1 MTSDAPPLLI
11 LTGPTASGK
20 SEVGV
25 TLAERLN
32 TEIISADSVQVYR
45 RFNIGSAKP
54 GIESLKRVR
63 HHLIDIR
70 APEEKFN
77 VADFQETAGVVA
89 RDLWARGKVPLM
101 VGGSLL
107 YIKGVTEGLS
117 LAVNINIEVDAEL
130 DRLYEK
136 EGQEGMYERMREVDP
151 ASAERVHKND
161 TFRTRRA
168 LGVYMT
174 TGKTMSQVFAENPAK
189 PQFDSLIVSLDM
201 PREDLYRR
209 IEERTEKMLAS
220 GWRDEIIE
228 LEKMGYNGEVKP
240 MRSVGYRILYEEL
253 IGERDAESSFHAIL
267 KETKAFAKRQLTW
280 LRNEPGVLFETI
292 GPEDTAEKITDS
304 ILKHDEVIE
313 FLLRHQISL

>member
-1 MTSDAPPLLI
+1 MASDAPPLLI

-20 SEVGV
+20 SEVSIA
-25 TLAERLN
+25 LAERLG

-45 RFNIGSAKP
+45 HFNIGSAKP
-54 GIESLKRVR
+54 GAEHLKRVR

-70 APEEKFN
+70 EPEEKFN
-77 VADFQETAGVVA
+77 VADFQETAGAVA
-89 RDLWARGKVPLM
+89 HDLWERGKVPLM
-101 VGGSLL
+101 VGGSSL

-117 LAVNINIEVDAEL
+117 LAVSVSGEVDVAL
-130 DRLYEK
+130 NRLYEK
-136 EGQEGMYERMREVDP
+136 EGQEGMYEKMREVDP
-151 ASAERVHKND
+151 ASADRVHKND

-174 TGKTMSQVFAENPAK
+174 TGKTMSQIFAENPGR

-209 IEERTEKMLAS
+209 IEERTKKMLAS
-220 GWRDEIIE
+220 GWREEIIK
-228 LEKMGYNGEVKP
+228 LEKMGYNSEVKP

-292 GPEDTAEKITDS
+292 GPEDSAEKITES

-313 FLLRHQISL
+313 FLTRRQIHY